1 MRLRTFEAR
10 TMAEALRGMRRALG
24 EGAVLVASEELAG
37 RVRVTAA
44 VPPGSDSGEPAA
56 RPPEEAPLVEPR
68 ALLTACLAHHAV
80 PPALQAALLAE
91 LGPADPTESAAALT
105 QLLERRFRFLPLE
118 LPLPRTL
125 AVVGPPG
132 AGKTASVVRLTAQS
146 VLGGQRVQVVST
158 DVGRAGALAQL
169 TELLRPLGLAPVAA
183 ADAGTLVALVREVPP
198 ELPVLVDTR
207 GVNPFE
213 VGEVAALTEQLRAA
227 RAEPVLVLPAGLDV
241 EDSIDAAGHF
251 ALMGARR
258 MLVSKL
264 DAARRL
270 GGILAAA
277 DVGLAFAGAGI
288 NAAIG
293 RGVPTL
299 SAAGL
304 ARVLLHRAAPA
315 EAGAIG

>member
-24 EGAVLVASEELAG
+24 ESAVLVASEERAG
-37 RVRVTAA
+37 RVRVTAT
-44 VPPGSDSGEPAA
+44 VHPNDDSGEPAG
-56 RPPEEAPLVEPR
+56 PLEEAPAAEPQ
-68 ALLTACLAHHAV
+68 ALLSACLAHHAV

-91 LGPADPTESAAALT
+91 LDPASPTEPTAALT

-118 LPLPRTL
+118 LPLPRVL

-132 AGKTASVVRLTAQS
+132 AGKTASIVRLAAQS

-169 TELLRPLGLAPVAA
+169 TELLRPLGLTPLAA
-183 ADAGTLVALVREVPP
+183 ADASTLAALVSEVPP

-207 GVNPFE
+207 GVNPFQAD
-213 VGEVAALTEQLRAA
+213 EVAALTEQLRAA

-241 EDSIDAAGHF
+241 EDSVDAAGHF
-251 ALMGARR
+251 ALMDARR

-270 GGILAAA
+270 GGVLAAA

-288 NAAIG
+288 NASIG

-315 EAGAIG
+315 RAGGRG